1 MLLTA
6 RILVRIVCVV
16 EFIFAFIAF
25 IASFMGDGTQQEA
38 SIIGLIG
45 LGLVIHGISG
55 LVVAS
60 FMTWYISAKQIIF
73 LILSGILLLC
83 ANLIEGVYIN
93 PTVGFLYIFAGIISV
108 LYNLKAQQ
116 DEGEEKAR
124 QDKLNNEMNE

>member
-6 RILVRIVCVV
+6 RILVRIVCIV
-16 EFIFAFIAF
+16 EFVFALIAF
-25 IASFMGDGTQQEA
+25 IISFTGDGTEQES
-38 SIIGLIG
+38 SILGLIG

-73 LILSGILLLC
+73 LVLSGILLLC
-83 ANLIEGVYIN
+83 ANLIEGVFVN
-93 PTVGFLYIFAGIISV
+93 PTVGFLYIFAGIIAV

-124 QDKLNNEMNE
+124 QDKLNNEMKE